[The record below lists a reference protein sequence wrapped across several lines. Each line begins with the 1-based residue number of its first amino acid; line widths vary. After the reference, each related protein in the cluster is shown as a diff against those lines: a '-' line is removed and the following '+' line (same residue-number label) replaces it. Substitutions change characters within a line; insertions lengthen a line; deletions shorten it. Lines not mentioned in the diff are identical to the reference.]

1 MHRRRV
7 DALYTDFRVGYMND
21 SSRVAADDEAI
32 RRGIVSGVR
41 WTYLSLIVQGIVK
54 VAVIFILAR
63 LLGPREFGLLGYALM
78 CTTFLE
84 RVAQLGVGPALVQRR
99 DLDGDV
105 LRTAQ
110 ILGVGSGVLSMVAIY
125 SGSELV
131 ASFFS
136 EPELQAILRVL
147 SLGCFIEALSIIS
160 DALLQRELRFREIM
174 IAETIAYFVS
184 MGVIAIGLAY
194 LGLGVWALVLA
205 TLSLKVIRWGA
216 LCWFKPVVNYGVW
229 SARHA
234 RYLVRLSLGFSLGR
248 LFNFFSLQGDNF
260 VVGRILGVDALGM
273 YTRAYQLMTLPAMY
287 VGQIFE
293 RVMFPAMARNQDSS
307 ETLRS
312 QFLFS
317 LEAIGLISLPAGVL
331 MYLLGHE
338 IIIVGF
344 GDRWEPVV
352 PVLSV
357 LSFGVFFRTAY
368 KCSDTVVR
376 SRGAVYNYALRQGI
390 YTLLVVS
397 GAWCG
402 AKLAGLHGVAIG
414 VVGAIALNYC
424 SMTLVSKE
432 IAHVSWREL
441 VAAHLPG
448 VNIAVWCGIAG
459 YAMREW
465 ASSVGAP
472 AVVTLLVSGVS
483 GVLAGLLGTL
493 FMWGLVPSRVARFAM
508 TTMRGMQL
516 RRATVPALPLA
527 VPSGK

>member
-1 MHRRRV
+1 MHHRRV

-205 TLSLKVIRWGA
+205 TLSLKVIR
-216 LCWFKPVVNYGVW
+216 VW

-234 RYLVRLSLGFSLGR
+234 RHLVRLSLGFSLGR

-307 ETLRS
+307 DRLRS

-432 IAHVSWREL
+432 IARVSWREL
-441 VAAHLPG
+441 LAAHLPG
-448 VNIAVWCGIAG
+448 VNMAVWCGVAG

-465 ASSVGAP
+465 ASSVAAP

-493 FMWGLVPSRVARFAM
+493 IMWGLVPSRVARFAM
-508 TTMRGMQL
+508 TTMCGMQL